1 MAQRAASSSQGRLNR
16 RFLLVAI
23 LLAGLSAALVY
34 ARIAANDDGSSG
46 GSAAAGD
53 QRVVVARVAIK
64 QRTTITADM
73 LELKNL
79 STNSVTA
86 GAFVTIE
93 DAVGKVSKFPIEIN
107 QQVVSTSVVDTSR
120 PITGAAIA
128 YVVPTGKRAVSIQ
141 ASQVQTAGG
150 LILPGDWIDMVWTCC
165 SDKLVISKTIL
176 KNVQVAAVAQTIV
189 SSGPVSS
196 STPNAASGAS
206 DGGPI
211 AADQAAIVPDAST
224 ITLLLSPEE
233 VQQVL
238 LAEGRGQLRATSRG
252 IGDTTVQ
259 DSANTLLTDIL
270 PESDV
275 ARLPEELKPDGY
287 KRAQ

>member
-34 ARIAANDDGSSG
+34 ARIAATDDGSSG
-46 GSAAAGD
+46 STAVGD
-53 QRVVVARVAIK
+53 QKVVVARVAIK

-73 LELKNL
+73 LEVKNL
-79 STNSVTA
+79 SANSVTA
-86 GAFVTIE
+86 GVFVTVE
-93 DAVGKVSKFPIEIN
+93 EAVGKVTKFPIEVN
-107 QQVVSTSVVDTSR
+107 QQVVATSVVDTSR
-120 PITGAAIA
+120 PVTSAAIA

-165 SDKLVISKTIL
+165 SDQQVISKTIL

-189 SSGPVSS
+189 SSGPVTSA
-196 STPNAASGAS
+196 TPGTAAGAS
-206 DGGPI
+206 DGLPV
-211 AADQAAIVPDAST
+211 AADQAAIVPDAAT

-233 VQQVL
+233 VQQIL

-259 DSANTLLTDIL
+259 SSANTLLTDIL

-275 ARLPEELKPDGY
+275 ALLPEELKPEGY
-287 KRAQ
+287 KRTP

>member
-233 VQQVL
+233 VQQIL

-275 ARLPEELKPDGY
+275 ALLPEDLKPDGY
-287 KRAQ
+287 KRAP

>member
-73 LELKNL
+73 VELKNL

-233 VQQVL
+233 VQQIL

-275 ARLPEELKPDGY
+275 ALLPEELKPDGY